1 MKSII
6 FDNLAIEEN
15 IRKILKEKNLTI
27 KDLSK
32 IMGKNQNTLY
42 TDFRR
47 LQESNK
53 ADLNFIV
60 DLAGALGVDYNDL
73 IIAGTK
79 DNKTRWFNGLL
90 QGYYFD
96 GLTLIDQDN
105 KSAITLTEVEKDFLI
120 NQLEKVIENYIK
132 KFIDENI
139 KPFND

>member
-1 MKSII
+1 M
-6 FDNLAIEEN
+6 
-15 IRKILKEKNLTI
+15 R
-27 KDLSK
+27 
-32 IMGKNQNTLY
+32 
-42 TDFRR
+42 
-47 LQESNK
+47 ESNK